1 MNNPGRPGAGGPAT
15 PRVRRRHICSVI
27 PDIGHAVC
35 ARSDKYAMCV
45 ARATCGALWSL
56 VGLGESFVRSF
67 GWAHNEVVWA
77 HNEVVMHASI
87 LQTS

>member
-1 MNNPGRPGAGGPAT
+1 M
-15 PRVRRRHICSVI
+15 I

-56 VGLGESFVRSF
+56 IGLGESFVRSF
-67 GWAHNEVVWA
+67 LNIDIGLGLGDHGD
-77 HNEVVMHASI
+77 
-87 LQTS
+87 TSLRRLVDTLDTGENGE

>member
-27 PDIGHAVC
+27 PEIGHAVC

-67 GWAHNEVVWA
+67 SVQITKRSATG
-77 HNEVVMHASI
+77 AS
-87 LQTS
+87 LLY